1 MRYYFSHDHASC
13 LFFRQFAQVP
23 HLVPRRP
30 RTVDDIERKK
40 FGKLRHTMKF
50 KICTGSYVWRFGIL
64 IFIGGP
70 ATTFF
75 GWGGIKKAELRI
87 VRVRVPPSDG
97 TEARGG
103 SLGRARMCVCVCGT
117 LACDLE
123 YEVCSG
129 RRLLRMLGFCLRI
142 VTYLWEI
149 TRIPLE

>member
-1 MRYYFSHDHASC
+1 MVLYITYNPTKITVYNWRACDD
-13 LFFRQFAQVP
+13 FFWV
-23 HLVPRRP
+23 
-30 RTVDDIERKK
+30 
-40 FGKLRHTMKF
+40 
-50 KICTGSYVWRFGIL
+50 
-64 IFIGGP
+64 GGDKTQAKP
-70 ATTFF
+70 ESPPTQ
-75 GWGGIKKAELRI
+75 KKAELRI

-117 LACDLE
+117 LACELE

-129 RRLLRMLGFCLRI
+129 RRLLRMLGFCIRI

>member
-1 MRYYFSHDHASC
+1 MGRIPPNLECRSITTRYNTRTSISGLSHINCMGIFANWRACDD
-13 LFFRQFAQVP
+13 FFWV
-23 HLVPRRP
+23 
-30 RTVDDIERKK
+30 
-40 FGKLRHTMKF
+40 
-50 KICTGSYVWRFGIL
+50 
-64 IFIGGP
+64 GGDKTQAKP
-70 ATTFF
+70 ESPPTQ
-75 GWGGIKKAELRI
+75 KKAELRI

-117 LACDLE
+117 LACELE

-129 RRLLRMLGFCLRI
+129 RRLLRMLGFCIRI

>member
-1 MRYYFSHDHASC
+1 MSKALNIKDYNIK
-13 LFFRQFAQVP
+13 
-23 HLVPRRP
+23 
-30 RTVDDIERKK
+30 TIERSRTTV
-40 FGKLRHTMKF
+40 L
-50 KICTGSYVWRFGIL
+50 CTLHNAVGLGIINNWRACDDF
-64 IFIGGP
+64 FWVGGDKTQAKP
-70 ATTFF
+70 ESPPTQ
-75 GWGGIKKAELRI
+75 KKAELRI

-117 LACDLE
+117 LACELE

-129 RRLLRMLGFCLRI
+129 RRLLRMLGFCIRI

>member
-1 MRYYFSHDHASC
+1 MENELYKSKSGQGVANLLC
-13 LFFRQFAQVP
+13 LQYITVPGTVPGTIRLSYWRACDDFFWV
-23 HLVPRRP
+23 
-30 RTVDDIERKK
+30 
-40 FGKLRHTMKF
+40 
-50 KICTGSYVWRFGIL
+50 
-64 IFIGGP
+64 GGDKTQAKP
-70 ATTFF
+70 ESPPTQ
-75 GWGGIKKAELRI
+75 KKAELRI

-117 LACDLE
+117 LACELE

>member
-1 MRYYFSHDHASC
+1 MAKSCGGHIQSIPHVIQAVANLSSYSLGSQSASWRAC
-13 LFFRQFAQVP
+13 DDFFWV
-23 HLVPRRP
+23 
-30 RTVDDIERKK
+30 
-40 FGKLRHTMKF
+40 
-50 KICTGSYVWRFGIL
+50 
-64 IFIGGP
+64 GGDKTQAKP
-70 ATTFF
+70 ESPPTQ
-75 GWGGIKKAELRI
+75 KKAELRI

-117 LACDLE
+117 LACELE

-129 RRLLRMLGFCLRI
+129 RRLLRMLGFCIRI

>member
-1 MRYYFSHDHASC
+1 MAELSKSFHIANWRACDD
-13 LFFRQFAQVP
+13 FFWV
-23 HLVPRRP
+23 
-30 RTVDDIERKK
+30 
-40 FGKLRHTMKF
+40 
-50 KICTGSYVWRFGIL
+50 
-64 IFIGGP
+64 GGDKTQAKP
-70 ATTFF
+70 ESPPTQ
-75 GWGGIKKAELRI
+75 KKAELRI

-117 LACDLE
+117 LACELE

-129 RRLLRMLGFCLRI
+129 RRLLRMLGFCIRI

>member
-1 MRYYFSHDHASC
+1 MG
-13 LFFRQFAQVP
+13 FFAYWRAC
-23 HLVPRRP
+23 
-30 RTVDDIERKK
+30 DD
-40 FGKLRHTMKF
+40 FF
-50 KICTGSYVWRFGIL
+50 WV
-64 IFIGGP
+64 GGDKTQAKP
-70 ATTFF
+70 ESPPTQ
-75 GWGGIKKAELRI
+75 KKAELRI

-117 LACDLE
+117 LACELE

-129 RRLLRMLGFCLRI
+129 RRLLRMLGFCIRI

>member
-1 MRYYFSHDHASC
+1 MNTYGIRSKVDLPPPVHFLEGLRR
-13 LFFRQFAQVP
+13 LFWV
-23 HLVPRRP
+23 
-30 RTVDDIERKK
+30 
-40 FGKLRHTMKF
+40 
-50 KICTGSYVWRFGIL
+50 
-64 IFIGGP
+64 GGDKTQAKP
-70 ATTFF
+70 ESPPTQ
-75 GWGGIKKAELRI
+75 KKAELRI

-103 SLGRARMCVCVCGT
+103 SLGRARMWVCVCGT

-149 TRIPLE
+149 TGFPLE